1 MTTNIQLLRSSVSQK
16 RPQPSSLLEGQP
28 AVNINVGEPG
38 LFFKASDG
46 TLLKVGPV
54 AITNSGNA
62 PNSAASGPTGNVA
75 GETWLDGRAAYSN
88 PVMKVFNGSQW
99 VPSNGFVV
107 DNSTGNFSLTKRLTA
122 STLIAN
128 GTGAEG
134 YVKLPSLDNA
144 SSPESS
150 ITSLGAL
157 YFNTT
162 TGTFRGYG
170 NTGWADVGGGTVTVL
185 DVLGNA
191 TVQGDLTVDGDVTL
205 GDDPSLDTL
214 VVNAAATLLG
224 NTTLGA
230 SSSNTLTV
238 PALSDFQSNIR
249 VSGQADLRFHSGSV
263 GSSGYVGFQAP
274 SGLTGSTIWTLP
286 SVDGSAGAALI
297 TDGTG
302 VLSWG
307 SSGGTSVTVADTAP
321 TFPAPT
327 DGDLWYNSS
336 TGRLYVYYIDGSSTQ
351 QWVDVSPVS
360 AGVTNIK
367 ILDDVSASFDG
378 VLDSFPLTVSTVAFT
393 PVNAQ
398 QLFVTVGGVYQVPGT
413 HYTVSGS
420 NVVFTTPPDSGLTFS
435 AIALGAAVTQNTVAD
450 AAISTAK
457 LQNGAVTVAKMTFN
471 ANVVPTT
478 DNTYNLGS
486 PTFRFANVYTGDLH
500 LKNDKGDWTMVEES
514 EYLTLRNNKTGKVY
528 KLLMEEV

>member
-1 MTTNIQLLRSSVSQK
+1 MRSSVSQK
-16 RPQPSSLLEGQP
+16 RPQPTSLLEGQP

-46 TLLKVGPV
+46 SLFKVGPV

-62 PNSAASGPTGNVA
+62 PNSSASGPTGNLS
-75 GETWLDGRAAYSN
+75 GETWLDGRAAFSN
-88 PVMKVFNGSQW
+88 PVMKVYNGAQW
-99 VPSNGFVV
+99 VPANGFVV
-107 DNSTGNFSLTKRLTA
+107 DNSTGNFSLTKQLTA

-128 GTGAEG
+128 GTGSLG
-134 YVKLPSLDNA
+134 YVKVPSLNNA

-150 ITSLGAL
+150 ITSLGAI

-170 NTGWADVGGGTVTVL
+170 NTGWADIGSGTISIL

-191 TVQGDLTVDGDVTL
+191 TVQGNLSVDGSTIL
-205 GDDPSLDTL
+205 GDDPTLDTL
-214 VVNAAATLLG
+214 TVNAATSLLG

-238 PALSDFQSNIR
+238 PALSDFQSNVAI
-249 VSGQADLRFHSGSV
+249 SSQADLRFHSGST

-274 SGLTGSTIWTLP
+274 AGLTGGTIWTLP
-286 SVDGSAGAALI
+286 SVDGSGGQALVTNGA
-297 TDGTG
+297 G

-307 SSGGTSVTVADTAP
+307 ASGGTSVTVSDTAP
-321 TFPAPT
+321 TIPAPS
-327 DGDLWYNSS
+327 DGDMWYNSAS
-336 TGRLYVYYIDGSSTQ
+336 GRLYVYYIDPSSTQ

-367 ILDDVSASFDG
+367 IVDDVAALFDG
-378 VLDSFPLTVSTVAFT
+378 STTSFPIAVSAVAFV

-398 QLFVTVGGVYQVPGT
+398 QLVVHVGGIYQRPGVD
-413 HYTVSGS
+413 YTLSGS
-420 NVVFTTPPDSGLTFS
+420 NIQFTDAPASGLTFS

-450 AAISTAK
+450 NAVTTAK
-457 LQNGAVTVAKMTFN
+457 LQNSSVTVAKMSFN
-471 ANVVPTT
+471 ANVVPTA

-500 LKNDKGDWTMVEES
+500 LKNDKGDWTMIEDEDF
-514 EYLTLRNNKTGKVY
+514 LTLRNNKTGKVY
-528 KLLMEEV
+528 KLVMEEI